1 MAITKATASSIA
13 PAAKGDLV
21 AGSATNDAAVL
32 AVGANDTVL
41 TADSAEAT
49 GLKWAAPVAS
59 GTSWTLENS
68 GGTNLTGATTITVSG
83 ISAKNK
89 LMIIIASASS
99 VNNGFGCD
107 IRLNT
112 DSGANYVAHGAI
124 IRNLSTT
131 GDNTRMQAVEETGR
145 TEIRLGSVS
154 LAALTFNGSVF
165 FDGCNTSGVKSFFS
179 LGGGDFSSVTS
190 GSEGA
195 FQGGYWNNSATVTS
209 VSALSSN
216 GNFDNGKIWVYTSAS

>member
-1 MAITKATASSIA
+1 
-13 PAAKGDLV
+13 
-21 AGSATNDAAVL
+21 
-32 AVGANDTVL
+32 
-41 TADSAEAT
+41 
-49 GLKWAAPVAS
+49 
-59 GTSWTLENS
+59 
-68 GGTNLTGATTITVSG
+68 
-83 ISAKNK
+83 
-89 LMIIIASASS
+89 
-99 VNNGFGCD
+99 
-107 IRLNT
+107 
-112 DSGANYVAHGAI
+112 
-124 IRNLSTT
+124 
-131 GDNTRMQAVEETGR
+131 
-145 TEIRLGSVS
+145 LGSVS